1 MTSGELAVE
10 TPPIGS
16 AAVEPEESAEIS
28 RMKR

>member
-1 MTSGELAVE
+1 LAVE